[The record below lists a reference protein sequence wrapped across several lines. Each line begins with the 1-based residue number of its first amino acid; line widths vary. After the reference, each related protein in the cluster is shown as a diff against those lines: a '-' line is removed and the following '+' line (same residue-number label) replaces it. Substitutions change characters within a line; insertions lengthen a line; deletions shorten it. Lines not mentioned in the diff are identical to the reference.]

1 MKSKFV
7 MTVLV
12 VIVITFMVLGNAQ
25 PQESRAR
32 YEMMKLIQKEKF
44 DLVLP
49 GAMRDNGIDMW
60 IHVMQDGI
68 EDPLTMDL
76 GGRAHWSMTDTLGL
90 FIFTDRG
97 GDRIE
102 RAVLGGEAES
112 DLYDIFGAEAEITK
126 FVAERDPRRIAVNMS
141 TWVPSSNGLTHTGYL
156 RLVKLLGDK
165 YAKRLVTAE
174 NLIRDFRIRRVQTEV
189 IAYAKACEIQR
200 QIMEQAL
207 RNIKPGKTTREDI
220 HWWTLDR
227 LLAKG
232 LAPTPTG
239 STTPGLSH
247 SESDR
252 SETRNPGYV
261 FQRGDLLSWDMGI
274 EYLNFGTDYKRKAY
288 ILKEGE
294 TDIPAGL
301 KRAWERVLKAREIIK
316 KNIKVGI
323 TAGETLKVL
332 ARALEKEGYVYTP
345 FVNYGAQDRKI
356 INALGDDERSGVSI
370 DCHCVGNYGFS
381 QIVEGPSISPFRH
394 DRASILIQQNNLFAF
409 EFMVHTWVPEWG
421 RRHSINLEDN
431 AIVTEKGV
439 EFLYPPNERIILI
452 R

>member
-7 MTVLV
+7 FSALILV
-12 VIVITFMVLGNAQ
+12 MITFVFIATTLA
-25 PQESRAR
+25 QESRAR

-49 GAMRDNGIDMW
+49 GAMRDNDIDMW

-68 EDPLTMDL
+68 EDPLTIDL
-76 GGRAHWSMTDTLGL
+76 GGRAHWSMTDTIGL

-102 RAVLGGEAES
+102 RAVLGGEAEAA
-112 DLYDIFGAEAEITK
+112 LYDIFGAEADLTK
-126 FVAERDPRRIAVNMS
+126 FVAERDPERIAVNMS

-165 YAKRLVTAE
+165 YARRLVSAE
-174 NLIRDFRIRRVQTEV
+174 NLITDFRVRRVQTEI

-200 QIMEQAL
+200 QIMEHAL
-207 RNIKPGKTTREDI
+207 RDIKPGKTTREDI
-220 HWWTLDR
+220 HWRTLDQ
-227 LLAKG
+227 LLSKG

-247 SESDR
+247 SEAGR
-252 SETRNPGYV
+252 SETRKPGYV

-274 EYLNFGTDYKRKAY
+274 RYLNFGTDYKRKAY

-301 KRAWERVLKAREIIK
+301 RLAWERVLKAREIIK
-316 KNIKVGI
+316 KNIKVGL

-332 ARALEKEGYVYTP
+332 ARALEEEGYVYTP
-345 FVNYGAQDRKI
+345 FVNYGARDREI
-356 INALGDDERSGVSI
+356 INGLGDDERSGVSI

-381 QIVEGPSISPFRH
+381 QVVEGPSISPFRYR
-394 DRASILIQQNNLFAF
+394 RAPFTIQQNNLFAF